1 MNKIQPVGIVVIL
14 LNVIVIPA
22 AWIIGAQRFSWVE
35 TSLVL
40 LVLPLFCLSV
50 SWVRVKRA
58 PGAVPNNKVN
68 IVALLIACLTGV
80 SFAFFS
86 PFNWVDRPGFI
97 VAVLFMFFT
106 FSADIVVE
114 NLRRP

>member
-1 MNKIQPVGIVVIL
+1 MNKIQPFGIIVIL

-22 AWIIGAQRFSWVE
+22 AWFIGAQRFGWVE

-40 LVLPLFCLSV
+40 LVLPLFCLSA
-50 SWVRVKRA
+50 SWLRVKRA
-58 PGAVPNNKVN
+58 PGAVPSNMVN
-68 IVALLIACLTGV
+68 IVALLIACLMGV

-86 PFNWVDRPGFI
+86 PSNWEDRPYII
-97 VAVLFMFFT
+97 VAALIMFFT